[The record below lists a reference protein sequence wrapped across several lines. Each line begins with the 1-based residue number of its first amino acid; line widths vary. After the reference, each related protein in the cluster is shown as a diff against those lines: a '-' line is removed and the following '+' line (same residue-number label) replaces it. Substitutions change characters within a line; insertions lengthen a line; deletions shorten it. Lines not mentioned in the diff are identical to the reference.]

1 MFQDLVL
8 AIVLVSYHNGLYI
21 LTFFLISCPENQR
34 VIIMEFKVSL
44 KYVPLPCD
52 ENIKHIT
59 CYHQKLNSK
68 IEGGNLKLEGV
79 T

>member
-1 MFQDLVL
+1 
-8 AIVLVSYHNGLYI
+8 
-21 LTFFLISCPENQR
+21 
-34 VIIMEFKVSL
+34 MEFKVSL

-59 CYHQKLNSK
+59 CYHRKLNSK

-79 T
+79 TWNLFQITPGGNLNRGWSETVTPGLIIEAGKE